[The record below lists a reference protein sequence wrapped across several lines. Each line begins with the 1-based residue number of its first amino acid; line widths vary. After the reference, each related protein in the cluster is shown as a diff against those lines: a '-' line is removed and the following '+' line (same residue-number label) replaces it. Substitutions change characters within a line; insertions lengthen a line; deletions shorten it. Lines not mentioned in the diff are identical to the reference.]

1 VSVGPGRVATEYD
14 FLLWFQI
21 VQGRSSLVSAF
32 EVSAFEPAPPAEP
45 KLDLPQFL
53 IVLRG
58 FDRGQVEAWGRE
70 LASQVQQERLR
81 ADQAEQALYRMQLQ
95 QPATPS
101 FTQVGARVGDALE
114 EASRSAQK
122 LLVDAAEWSQEAVDA
137 ADAEATQ
144 RIAAAERRVAE
155 IERAAHQLLDQA
167 RAEAAL
173 VEGEARQVAAA
184 LHAQAEQDAR
194 AVLGEVRHAADRLW
208 QEAELKRAAVEADTR
223 RLQALRRR
231 AGEQLVRTSGH
242 LGSILAG
249 LGRGIDGLPDA
260 GEAEPK
266 AAAEPA
272 TRQPAVAVEPTEAG
286 SRKGLRPLEPVAAA
300 PAMG

>member
-1 VSVGPGRVATEYD
+1 
-14 FLLWFQI
+14 
-21 VQGRSSLVSAF
+21 VSAF

-70 LASQVQQERLR
+70 LASQVEQERLR

-95 QPATPS
+95 QPATLS
-101 FTQVGARVGDALE
+101 FAHVAARAGDALE

-122 LLVDAAEWSQEAVDA
+122 LLVDAAERSQEAVDA

-155 IERAAHQLLDQA
+155 IERAARQLLDQA
-167 RAEAAL
+167 RAEAAR

-184 LHAQAEQDAR
+184 LRAQAEQDAR
-194 AVLGEVRHAADRLW
+194 AALEEVGDAADRLW
-208 QEAELKRAAVEADTR
+208 QEAKRKRAAVEADTR

-231 AGEQLVRTSGH
+231 ADEQLGRTSDH
-242 LGSILAG
+242 LGSILAV
-249 LGRGIDGLPDA
+249 LGRGIDGLPDV

-266 AAAEPA
+266 AAPEPA
-272 TRQPAVAVEPTEAG
+272 TRQPAAAVEPTEAG
-286 SRKGLRPLEPVAAA
+286 SRQGLRPLVPVAAA